1 MKSMSGQ
8 IKKSN
13 AVKTVDIGGTIDSVY
28 FNTVGIIIFWH
39 LYENALTKHV
49 AHYNNIRSSLG
60 KGQEGNK
67 SNHFKPFS
75 VLIMRALILKAKPTD
90 AKISLDIM

>member
-1 MKSMSGQ
+1 MWS
-8 IKKSN
+8 KKQNGCRTEHLLSFKLALLYN
-13 AVKTVDIGGTIDSVY
+13 
-28 FNTVGIIIFWH
+28 FWH